1 MKLIEE
7 YLDKL
12 YKKDNNKYIVE
23 LKQEMRDHLMDSVNE
38 FKLDGL
44 NEEEACKKA
53 IKRFDD
59 GIEMQNELH
68 NIINELSSSLD
79 KHKSLIKVIKVVL
92 VCISIISFLISGLMW
107 YSNYNEQRSKDNL
120 AKEFEGEI
128 RKLAQKY
135 DMTNV
140 DEYKVELEKIMSKD
154 KYSQIE
160 ALRIYVADME
170 YGNTSLSSLG
180 VQAKTVYEKEADYD
194 NIGTYSELLGY
205 NGKDFLDKSG
215 NIVNPD
221 IFLEYS
227 FYYDSQIVVF
237 AIGMISIIS
246 YFMIRSKVS

>member
-1 MKLIEE
+1 
-7 YLDKL
+7 
-12 YKKDNNKYIVE
+12 
-23 LKQEMRDHLMDSVNE
+23 
-38 FKLDGL
+38 
-44 NEEEACKKA
+44 
-53 IKRFDD
+53 
-59 GIEMQNELH
+59 
-68 NIINELSSSLD
+68 
-79 KHKSLIKVIKVVL
+79 
-92 VCISIISFLISGLMW
+92 
-107 YSNYNEQRSKDNL
+107 
-120 AKEFEGEI
+120 
-128 RKLAQKY
+128 
-135 DMTNV
+135 MTNV

-170 YGNTSLSSLG
+170 DGNTSLSSLG

-227 FYYDSQIVVF
+227 FYYDSQIVFF